1 MSRPRPLASAEAP
14 DRLPPPPGADLAAG
28 LRRRRLALGLRLG
41 APRVHAVIER
51 VKRERLSYLDRASL
65 VDLALAVRA
74 LEAEGVE
81 GQLIE
86 AGCALG
92 GSALVMAAAKAS
104 SRAFMVYD
112 TFETIPPPS
121 AADGADV
128 IERYSEISAGRA
140 SGIGGDPYYGY
151 QGDLRPRVAARFEAF
166 GLPLEANAVRLIKGL
181 YADKLHPTGPVA
193 LAHVDCDWYDSVR
206 VCLERIVPW
215 LVPGGRLIFDD
226 YDHWSGGRQAVD
238 DFFRGRDGFRFE
250 RHTRLQVLRALR
262 AGSSSSSA

>member
-1 MSRPRPLASAEAP
+1 MAQS
-14 DRLPPPPGADLAAG
+14 GHG
-28 LRRRRLALGLRLG
+28 TG
-41 APRVHAVIER
+41 
-51 VKRERLSYLDRASL
+51 
-65 VDLALAVRA
+65 VDLIDDNK
-74 LEAEGVE
+74 LEVVYHTYS
-81 GQLIE
+81 ISR
-86 AGCALG
+86 G
-92 GSALVMAAAKAS
+92 GSALVMAAAKAPG
-104 SRAFMVYD
+104 RAFAVYD

-128 IERYSEISAGRA
+128 LERYSEIRDGRA

-151 QGDLRPRVAARFEAF
+151 QGDLRPPVAARFAAF

-181 YADKLHPTGPVA
+181 YEDQLHPQGPVA
-193 LAHVDCDWYDSVR
+193 LAHIDCDWYDSVR

-250 RHTRLQVLRALR
+250 RHSRLQVRREA
-262 AGSSSSSA
+262 